1 MEWFV
6 MFFGIVLVLAAVV
19 AGASIDKRLRDIRDV
34 MIQSEDTVNRIAERF
49 EDVDEVV
56 YERPYRR
63 N

>member
-19 AGASIDKRLRDIRDV
+19 AGASIDRRLRDIRDV